1 MILERADA
9 MRRLA
14 EAIQRHAAGFLE
26 RQGIDFEI
34 RWHGV
39 LRTLE
44 GEGPASVVEL
54 ARKLGITHPAV
65 HHTVQSLVAEGL
77 VASYRDARDKRR
89 RVLALTRFGRMRL
102 AELADVFRD
111 LDAECRQRFEAD
123 LEGIVDNL
131 NSARISIVDYEV
143 DNRLHAERFAA
154 LNREWIER
162 YFVMEAADE
171 AVFADPEQYVLG
183 SGGAIVFARREDDQ
197 QLIGTCALQ
206 LHGPQLGELA
216 KMAVTPAA
224 QGLGAGRLLGEA
236 VIRYARERGVRRL
249 FLDTNSVL
257 KPAIALYKGLGFV
270 ELQRDDVSRYARSDT
285 YMELLLGD

>member
-26 RQGIDFEI
+26 RRGIDFEI

-123 LEGIVDNL
+123 LEGIRML
-131 NSARISIVDYEV
+131 SEAGISPHGAVSFFEKMK
-143 DNRLHAERFAA
+143 E
-154 LNREWIER
+154 
-162 YFVMEAADE
+162 DE
-171 AVFADPEQYVLG
+171 GPLES
-183 SGGAIVFARREDDQ
+183 SGLMDW
-197 QLIGTCALQ
+197 IGTHPD
-206 LHGPQLGELA
+206 HG
-216 KMAVTPAA
+216 
-224 QGLGAGRLLGEA
+224 
-236 VIRYARERGVRRL
+236 ERIEDLKQSIATLPRR
-249 FLDTNSVL
+249 
-257 KPAIALYKGLGFV
+257 GFV
-270 ELQRDDVSRYARSDT
+270 PLELPWEEIRKRAQRGHMPSDENAEGRPEPKST
-285 YMELLLGD
+285 D